1 MKTENQNNNFQ
12 ELDRRVEQMLTPR
25 FAPSV
30 EEVQLP
36 TSTRHNAHS
45 VWLNALRIGSVAAA
59 IVIGL
64 FIIVSPT
71 NKVEAKEPIELISE
85 ALQEFHEADSYRI
98 TFTAKVKPAPKNDN
112 DYYRMASDGNKIK
125 GQLILLK
132 TDSNNG
138 GIMRIEWASGV
149 TQLYDG
155 ERYYEWEGTTQTDDK
170 HCPFQTL
177 KLFKLADLDF
187 VLAEFRKDGLK
198 INDERDGD
206 KLQVIKDSPDYA
218 IVGERLE
225 GIFSKK
231 SGKLVGGGYYE
242 KKGNEWIP
250 LIKLNKVEYGFPL
263 TLEEITSRPKK

>member
-1 MKTENQNNNFQ
+1 MKTENKDNFQ
-12 ELDRRVEQMLTPR
+12 ELDRRVEQLLTPR
-25 FAPSV
+25 FAPSA
-30 EEVQLP
+30 EEIKLSNP
-36 TSTRHNAHS
+36 KRLTHHI
-45 VWLNALRIGSVAAA
+45 WLNTLRISSIAAA
-59 IVIGL
+59 LIAGL
-64 FIIVSPT
+64 FIIVGPT
-71 NKVEAKEPIELISE
+71 NKVEAKEPMELICE

-98 TFTAKVKPAPKNDN
+98 TFNAKVKSAPKDDN
-112 DYYRMASDGNKIK
+112 DYYRVASDGEEIK

-155 ERYYEWEGTTQTDDK
+155 KRYYEWEGTTQTDDK
-170 HCPFQTL
+170 HCSFQTL
-177 KLFKLADLDF
+177 KLFKLADLES
-187 VLAEFRKDGLK
+187 VIESFRKDGLK
-198 INDERDGD
+198 INDERNGD

-218 IVGERLE
+218 LVGERLV

-263 TLEEITSRPKK
+263 TLEEITARPKK